1 MNQSCAKVLI
11 LSMKN
16 NGETLSKNILEAT
29 PKIMRF
35 IREEMRLQAKGELTV
50 PQFRVILKL
59 VREPNITQQEVAEWM
74 GIAAPTL
81 TKMLDTLVRRKLV
94 KRTKD
99 TKDLRRTLLQATLA
113 GEKIHQIY
121 KKEVQTKLLLKTA
134 NLSTSEK
141 EKISEALILL
151 SNALA

>member
-1 MNQSCAKVLI
+1 
-11 LSMKN
+11 MKN
-16 NGETLSKNILEAT
+16 NGEILSKNILEAT

-99 TKDLRRTLLQATLA
+99 IKDLRRTLLQATLA

-121 KKEVQTKLLLKTA
+121 RKEVQTKLLIKTA
-134 NLSTSEK
+134 NLSSSEK
-141 EKISEALILL
+141 ERISEALILL
-151 SNALA
+151 SNALS